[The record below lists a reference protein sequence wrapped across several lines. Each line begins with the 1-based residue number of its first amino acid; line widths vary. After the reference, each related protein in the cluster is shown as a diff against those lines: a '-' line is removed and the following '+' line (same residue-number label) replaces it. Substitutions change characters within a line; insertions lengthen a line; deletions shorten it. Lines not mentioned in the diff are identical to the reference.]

1 MDNNDIV
8 NHIDDQNSGEKEVG
22 KFKRGDFI
30 MLGLAGIA
38 GVALLGWRVLS
49 RRGVDKEEKIAI
61 VSRNGK
67 EVTRIDLNQVKKY
80 EQVVLEDGGIPVII
94 EVEPGRIRF
103 QASECPDQ
111 ICVKTGWISNQG
123 QSAACLPAKTI
134 ITI

>member
-1 MDNNDIV
+1 M
-8 NHIDDQNSGEKEVG
+8 KESS
-22 KFKRGDFI
+22 KIKRGDFI
-30 MLGLAGIA
+30 MILVAAFVAIPLFAWRIFNNQA
-38 GVALLGWRVLS
+38 KPVDERVALVN
-49 RRGVDKEEKIAI
+49 
-61 VSRNGK
+61 RNGK